1 MQQNFNQ
8 NSTNGTQVA
17 NVQIGRNARLERI
30 LTMVGVVYG
39 FVLTTALVY
48 VIQLG

>member
-8 NSTNGTQVA
+8 NNTNGTHVA
-17 NVQIGRNARLERI
+17 NVQIGRNARLERL

>member
-8 NSTNGTQVA
+8 NIATRTQVTK
-17 NVQIGRNARLERI
+17 VKIGRNARLERL

-39 FVLTTALVY
+39 FILTTALVY

>member
-8 NSTNGTQVA
+8 NNTNENQVA
-17 NVQIGRNARLERI
+17 NVQIGRNARLEKV
-30 LTMVGVVYG
+30 LTTVGVVYG